1 MKLTLKAKEQ
11 TFKDFV
17 LESASKQI
25 ELLKSDIDTFKKMY
39 HSEMTPRETMYVD
52 EAIAE
57 KKKQLSNQ
65 QALLR
70 KYQKIRS
77 SATVEEIEK
86 LTIYQLIEQLP
97 NMYKEMI
104 TNIHEY
110 DSNIKIIINPTMIK
124 GIDDD
129 FNRKS
134 LMLTEALV
142 YDLKDIQNVFFVPG
156 YLSQPLFAGANKES
170 TSGYP
175 VSSDINNNKYHQFQY
190 VLR

>member
-39 HSEMTPRETMYVD
+39 HSEMTPRETMYLD

-77 SATVEEIEK
+77 SATAEEIKAAK
-86 LTIYQLIEQLP
+86 LYGDGISFSNITGSSGASIDIGYDGALIAIIDITANSRFESQKDEYSTTELRAIQKDIQSTLFKACSNLDKEIEQLTKK
-97 NMYKEMI
+97 YK
-104 TNIHEY
+104 
-110 DSNIKIIINPTMIK
+110 
-124 GIDDD
+124 
-129 FNRKS
+129 
-134 LMLTEALV
+134 
-142 YDLKDIQNVFFVPG
+142 LK
-156 YLSQPLFAGANKES
+156 K
-170 TSGYP
+170 
-175 VSSDINNNKYHQFQY
+175 K
-190 VLR
+190 R

>member
-25 ELLKSDIDTFKKMY
+25 ELLKGDIDTFKKMY
-39 HSEMTPRETMYVD
+39 HSEMTPRETMYLD

-77 SATVEEIEK
+77 SATAEEIKAAKFDGDDVEFETIGGGINGFVDIGIRSMYVSVGTYSSGKATYERTADDIPSNTELAAINKELQAIMKKAADSLDKEMAKFVKKYK
-86 LTIYQLIEQLP
+86 LTR
-97 NMYKEMI
+97 
-104 TNIHEY
+104 
-110 DSNIKIIINPTMIK
+110 
-124 GIDDD
+124 
-129 FNRKS
+129 RK
-134 LMLTEALV
+134 
-142 YDLKDIQNVFFVPG
+142 
-156 YLSQPLFAGANKES
+156 
-170 TSGYP
+170 
-175 VSSDINNNKYHQFQY
+175 
-190 VLR
+190 

>member
-39 HSEMTPRETMYVD
+39 HSEMTPRETMYLD

-77 SATVEEIEK
+77 SATAEEIKAATQVADDRIELSNCDLSFYGIVDTDYRTKAAKALVKSGSGTPAWFQGQTEADEKQLDTMQKELMSVLKKNADALDKDIEKFVKKYK
-86 LTIYQLIEQLP
+86 LTR
-97 NMYKEMI
+97 
-104 TNIHEY
+104 
-110 DSNIKIIINPTMIK
+110 
-124 GIDDD
+124 
-129 FNRKS
+129 RK
-134 LMLTEALV
+134 
-142 YDLKDIQNVFFVPG
+142 
-156 YLSQPLFAGANKES
+156 
-170 TSGYP
+170 
-175 VSSDINNNKYHQFQY
+175 
-190 VLR
+190 

>member
-39 HSEMTPRETMYVD
+39 HSDMTPRETMYLD

-77 SATVEEIEK
+77 SATAEEIEK
-86 LTIYQLIEQLP
+86 LTKKYNL
-97 NMYKEMI
+97 K
-104 TNIHEY
+104 
-110 DSNIKIIINPTMIK
+110 
-124 GIDDD
+124 
-129 FNRKS
+129 RK
-134 LMLTEALV
+134 
-142 YDLKDIQNVFFVPG
+142 
-156 YLSQPLFAGANKES
+156 
-170 TSGYP
+170 
-175 VSSDINNNKYHQFQY
+175 
-190 VLR
+190 R

>member
-39 HSEMTPRETMYVD
+39 HSEMTPRETMYLD

-77 SATVEEIEK
+77 SATAEEIKAAKLIGYNVDFDTIDGGINAFVDLNEK
-86 LTIYQLIEQLP
+86 R
-97 NMYKEMI
+97 MYMQVNLYSDGKAAYER
-104 TNIHEY
+104 TDDKRPFNTEWQA
-110 DSNIKIIINPTMIK
+110 INNELRAIVK
-124 GIDDD
+124 
-129 FNRKS
+129 KS
-134 LMLTEALV
+134 ADAL
-142 YDLKDIQNVFFVPG
+142 DKDIAKFV
-156 YLSQPLFAGANKES
+156 K
-170 TSGYP
+170 
-175 VSSDINNNKYHQFQY
+175 KYKLKR
-190 VLR
+190 V

>member
-39 HSEMTPRETMYVD
+39 NSEMTPRETMYLD

-77 SATVEEIEK
+77 SATAEEIKAAK
-86 LTIYQLIEQLP
+86 LDGDTVVFDTIGGG
-97 NMYKEMI
+97 
-104 TNIHEY
+104 
-110 DSNIKIIINPTMIK
+110 INSQVDIGTYSMSVSV
-124 GIDDD
+124 GTYSSRRADYERADDD
-129 FNRKS
+129 IPATTELRAINKEFNAILKKAADS
-134 LMLTEALV
+134 L
-142 YDLKDIQNVFFVPG
+142 DKDIAKFV
-156 YLSQPLFAGANKES
+156 K
-170 TSGYP
+170 
-175 VSSDINNNKYHQFQY
+175 KYK
-190 VLR
+190 LKRKR

>member
-39 HSEMTPRETMYVD
+39 HSEMTPRETMYLD

-57 KKKQLSNQ
+57 KKKQLSDQ

-77 SATVEEIEK
+77 SATAEEIKAAK
-86 LTIYQLIEQLP
+86 LDGDTVAFDAIGGGINGSVDIGTY
-97 NMYKEMI
+97 NMSVSVGTYSSRYATYER
-104 TNIHEY
+104 
-110 DSNIKIIINPTMIK
+110 S
-124 GIDDD
+124 DDD
-129 FNRKS
+129 IPSTTEWSAINKELKAIIKKAADS
-134 LMLTEALV
+134 L
-142 YDLKDIQNVFFVPG
+142 DKDIEKFV
-156 YLSQPLFAGANKES
+156 K
-170 TSGYP
+170 
-175 VSSDINNNKYHQFQY
+175 KYK
-190 VLR
+190 LKRKR